1 MNRKIEEIKKVLMD
15 LRNVSL
21 AKQCKN
27 EYIVYTFY
35 ADLKR
40 ENIIRETKE
49 HFADKEL
56 NGERKS
62 TKKKLNIPINQFL
75 DEVIYDL
82 LERGYELEMF
92 E

>member
-1 MNRKIEEIKKVLMD
+1 MD

-35 ADLKR
+35 TELKI
-40 ENIIRETKE
+40 EDIIRETKE

-56 NGERKS
+56 NEKRKS
-62 TKKKLNIPINQFL
+62 TKKKLNILINQFL